1 MGKVR
6 IQIVHFGSIY
16 AQKDSFAHRYGFFE
30 ICGSVPLDLGL
41 FGPVARSRR
50 ALYLRRAA
58 GGCFGG
64 AWLLRRRW
72 AAGGW
77 SACCWSAGNGL
88 LRLFVSAGTIVFFSP
103 ASHGGLGADPGGIV
117 RTLRLQLPAL
127 RIYIPRRADSV
138 DRRTQKNFVTKYAGY
153 GEVEFDRILS
163 SEILKKT
170 KVWVLTRQ
178 GVAKDV
184 ELRRCL
190 RGADCKY

>member
-1 MGKVR
+1 M
-6 IQIVHFGSIY
+6 HLASIY

-30 ICGSVPLDLGL
+30 ICGCVPLDLGL

-64 AWLLRRRW
+64 AGLLRRRW
-72 AAGGW
+72 AAGGCFGCRGGW
-77 SACCWSAGNGL
+77 FAGAGL
-88 LRLFVSAGTIVFFSP
+88 LVLRSLVLRALVLRELVLRELVRGLWALRLFVSAGTIVFFSP

-138 DRRTQKNFVTKYAGY
+138 DHRTQKN
-153 GEVEFDRILS
+153 L
-163 SEILKKT
+163 
-170 KVWVLTRQ
+170 
-178 GVAKDV
+178 
-184 ELRRCL
+184 
-190 RGADCKY
+190 

>member
-1 MGKVR
+1 MQIFGCDLLGNVR

-30 ICGSVPLDLGL
+30 ICGCVPLDLGL

-64 AWLLRRRW
+64 AGLLRRRW
-72 AAGGW
+72 AASEALGCWRLLRLSRWLVCGR
-77 SACCWSAGNGL
+77 WSAGLLVIRSLVLRAMVRGRWA

-138 DRRTQKNFVTKYAGY
+138 DHRTQKN
-153 GEVEFDRILS
+153 L
-163 SEILKKT
+163 
-170 KVWVLTRQ
+170 
-178 GVAKDV
+178 
-184 ELRRCL
+184 
-190 RGADCKY
+190 